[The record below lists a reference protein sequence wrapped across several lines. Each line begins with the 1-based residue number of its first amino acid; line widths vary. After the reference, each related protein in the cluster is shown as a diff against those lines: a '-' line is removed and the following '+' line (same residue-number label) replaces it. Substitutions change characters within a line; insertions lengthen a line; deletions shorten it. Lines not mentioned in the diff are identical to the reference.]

1 MKAIALLFLVAIMAC
16 TSVTEPEFDLVV
28 ENVNLIDGTGA
39 RLQEGVNVYI
49 KKGSIHSITNESPG
63 QQESVIDGTGKYLV
77 PGFFDCHIHTS
88 DYKADFPK
96 FIHFGV
102 TSVLIPGGSTCTD
115 QYFESMRNMGAQ
127 DSLPAPRVFHT
138 SQHLSMEG
146 RHPAKTY
153 TSSNWVDGETIF
165 YLKDTQ
171 QIATIVEKLSHEP
184 IVGLKLTIEDG
195 PAPPFVERI
204 PQSFI
209 NKVKQEAD
217 KHSLSVFAHVSDND
231 ELAMAMEAGIQ
242 NLLHFT
248 GVDLDWERDQ
258 ALIKSIYD
266 QNINWVTT
274 LMIDKSFMYP
284 LYPEW
289 IAEIESLGI
298 YDQEMMEEFKAP
310 FYKERAEGYIN
321 FFRVEY
327 GIDEPNL
334 ENVMSFQVEDIKRL
348 YEDGVNMVLGTDSG
362 NDFNF
367 PGHSL
372 HEEMQL
378 MEMGGI
384 KPIDI
389 ITMATSNAAK
399 MLGVLNT
406 HGTLEVG
413 KVADMVLLDK
423 NPLEQIRNTL
433 LINKVFKNGRVQ
445 KRIN

>member
-1 MKAIALLFLVAIMAC
+1 
-16 TSVTEPEFDLVV
+16 
-28 ENVNLIDGTGA
+28 
-39 RLQEGVNVYI
+39 
-49 KKGSIHSITNESPG
+49 
-63 QQESVIDGTGKYLV
+63 
-77 PGFFDCHIHTS
+77 
-88 DYKADFPK
+88 
-96 FIHFGV
+96 
-102 TSVLIPGGSTCTD
+102 
-115 QYFESMRNMGAQ
+115 MGAQ
-127 DSLPAPRVFHT
+127 DALPAPRVFHT

-171 QIATIVEKLSHEP
+171 QIATIVEKLSQQP

-204 PQSFI
+204 PQNFI

-217 KHSLSVFAHVSDND
+217 KRYLSIFAHVSDND

-248 GVDLDWERDQ
+248 GVDLDWARDQ

-284 LYPEW
+284 LYTEW

-298 YDQEMMEEFKAP
+298 YDPERLAELKAP

-327 GIDEPNL
+327 GLDEPDL

-348 YEDGVNMVLGTDSG
+348 YEDGVNMVLGTDAG

-367 PGHSL
+367 PGYSL

-389 ITMATSNAAK
+389 ITMATRNAAK

-433 LINKVFKNGRVQ
+433 LINEVFKNGRVQ